1 MTLGR
6 RPRLA
11 LVVPS
16 LSREGGVAATAR
28 FIKDVVLRSGGFDLQ
43 LVSLSESANVHQS
56 LRLANPWS
64 WLNCP
69 TVATGEWEGLPFVHV
84 GAMVGE
90 FEFQRYRPR
99 AVLTSALAGCDVVQ
113 VVSGSPAWAN
123 SVLGLGKPVSLHVA
137 TRARI
142 ERRQRDASPR
152 SPSALWRRAMTFVT
166 DKLDD
171 RALRGVQ
178 AIQAMNPTL
187 LDYARNLNAGRVV
200 DMRHLPPGINADRY
214 RPVESRQTF
223 RDSYIL
229 CVARLGD
236 PRKKIG
242 LLLDAYA
249 LMPHVFRSRTKLVL
263 AGASAPPQSFWRRAD
278 ALGLRDRVQYVE
290 RPDERALLHLYQNAS
305 LFALSS
311 DEEGF
316 GLVLL
321 EAMACGVPVVSTRS
335 GGPDAIITDGLDGYL
350 VPLDDVE
357 ALSGRM
363 TVLLSEPLRNV
374 EMGRQAR
381 LTVER
386 RYDEHVA
393 GEAFVDIWDRLAH
406 QGGAG

>member
-16 LSREGGVAATAR
+16 LSGEGGVPATAR
-28 FIKDVVLRSGGFDLQ
+28 FIKDVVLRAGAFDLQ
-43 LVSLSESANVHQS
+43 LVSLSESATDPQS
-56 LRLANPWS
+56 LRLTRPSS
-64 WLNCP
+64 WRHGP
-69 TVATGEWEGLPFVHV
+69 TLSHGVWEGLPFVHV
-84 GAMVGE
+84 GAMAGE
-90 FEFQRYRPR
+90 FEFQRSGPR
-99 AVLTSALAGCDVVQ
+99 AVLARAVAGCDLVQ

-152 SPSALWRRAMTFVT
+152 SASALWRRAMTSVT
-166 DKLDD
+166 DRLDD
-171 RALRGVQ
+171 RALRGVD
-178 AIQAMNPTL
+178 AIQVMNPWL
-187 LDYARNLNAGRVV
+187 LEYAQVLNAGRVV
-200 DMRHLPPGINADRY
+200 DTRLLPPGVNAGRY
-214 RPVESRQTF
+214 RPREPREPQ
-223 RDSYIL
+223 RDPYIL
-229 CVARLGD
+229 CVARLSD
-236 PRKKIG
+236 PRKRVG
-242 LLLDAYA
+242 VLLDAYA
-249 LMPHVFRSRTKLVL
+249 GMHEAVRRQTRLVL
-263 AGASAPPQSFWRRAD
+263 AGSSAPPDAFWRRAD